1 MKDLVKVMLFNED
14 RTLCLE
20 IGFFGFSQDA
30 VEDYLTK
37 NVVESKKEWV
47 KKYAGMKYV

>member
-1 MKDLVKVMLFNED
+1 MKDLIKVMLFNEN
-14 RTLCLE
+14 RTLYVE

-37 NVVESKKEWV
+37 NVVESKMAWV
-47 KKYAGMKYV
+47 KKYTGMKYV